1 MLTQD
6 QTPPP
11 KAVNIIRPSSPALN
25 YWKQRPSPALNHH
38 YQQQQQQQS
47 HHSYYQH
54 HQPTQPKVAE
64 ELPTHTTGTSHST
77 STSSF
82 SSSPSTLSTLSGGSG
97 TNGGN
102 NRLPQPTILNTS
114 SFGFNFFQTQQ
125 NSTTSP
131 SPTTWFKSPTTTT
144 QPQQVAAST
153 TAAPT
158 APTPPTTHTKALS
171 TTGFMNSF
179 TPRFFRVPHQ
189 SIEDTTMF
197 LRRQASMSDIQDH
210 HDNSSADQHHDHNI
224 QADDDDDDGYDSID
238 GDTDHEEG
246 ITDIDISLDDD
257 DDDSSEEEDSD
268 SNSELDDTT
277 TDYDDQDAVDDDV
290 AGSYTDDE
298 LPIKVVARIKNGTI
312 MNGKGEFVSKGGDD
326 RASHS
331 SWLDDARTSRKI
343 ADLEIEKTSLMAL
356 NATLESKVAQ
366 QDAKIA
372 KLEKQLQLR
381 SNEWPLSPVSDK
393 GMDEEQPCFEKL
405 ISTELLTEDEI
416 ANDHVFQRLRCM
428 LLGLIDQAEE
438 AVRLKTKATGRVLT
452 LYNGDDVEEDAL
464 VQENIITLDAPPAI
478 LKPSTKITP
487 YSTQRQGSPTL
498 RRQLQ
503 LSSATQH
510 KRPLRRVS
518 DAQDNRRQQQ
528 QNIQPQPSTATTM
541 TARKRTPMQR
551 SLSRASSPAVLVT
564 TDVNDVLPPHVLRPT
579 SPRPF
584 SPPMQ
589 RSSTRPRPSHLR
601 RSQDMESPKWHY

>member
-11 KAVNIIRPSSPALN
+11 KAVNIIRPSSPALH
-25 YWKQRPSPALNHH
+25 YWKQRPSPALNYH

-47 HHSYYQH
+47 HHSYYQN
-54 HQPTQPKVAE
+54 HQPTQKVAE

-82 SSSPSTLSTLSGGSG
+82 SSSPSTLSTLSGDSG

-102 NRLPQPTILNTS
+102 NRLPQPAILNTS
-114 SFGFNFFQTQQ
+114 SFGFNFFQAQQ

-131 SPTTWFKSPTTTT
+131 SPTTWFKSPTTT
-144 QPQQVAAST
+144 QPQQVATSTITPT
-153 TAAPT
+153 TAP
-158 APTPPTTHTKALS
+158 PPPTTHTKALS

-224 QADDDDDDGYDSID
+224 QADDDDGYDSID
-238 GDTDHEEG
+238 GDTDHE
-246 ITDIDISLDDD
+246 DIDDD
-257 DDDSSEEEDSD
+257 DISVEEHSD
-268 SNSELDDTT
+268 SNSDLDDTT

-452 LYNGDDVEEDAL
+452 LYNGEDVEEDAL
-464 VQENIITLDAPPAI
+464 VQENIITLDAPPTI

-564 TDVNDVLPPHVLRPT
+564 TDVNDVLPSHVLRPT